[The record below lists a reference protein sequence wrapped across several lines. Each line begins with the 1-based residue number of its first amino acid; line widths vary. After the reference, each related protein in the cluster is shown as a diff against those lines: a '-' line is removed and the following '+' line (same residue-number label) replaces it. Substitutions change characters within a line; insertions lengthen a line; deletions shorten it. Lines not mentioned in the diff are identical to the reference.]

1 MHKHNTE
8 KVKAFSYSVVAATV
22 VYREK
27 QSKFLEEGKMHLTL
41 DQMILPERKKKRAN
55 MLLDA
60 DNLKSL

>member
-41 DQMILPERKKKRAN
+41 DQMILPERKTRTN

-60 DNLKSL
+60 KYLKSL